1 MRSKWR
7 IGLPMM
13 AGFMCTMAWAQ
24 DDLAAARKLALNQC
38 GVCHVF
44 KAGEPNRQGPGL
56 FGVVGRAAGSMAGF
70 TYSEAFTKALGGKT
84 WDVSALDRWLTD
96 PQAIAPGTVMLYRQD
111 DPDKRAALIRY
122 LESLR

>member
-1 MRSKWR
+1 MRSRWR
-7 IGLPMM
+7 VVPMMM
-13 AGFMCTMAWAQ
+13 AGAMSMAAWAQ
-24 DDLAAARKLALNQC
+24 DDIAAGRKLALNQC

-56 FGVVGRAAGSMAGF
+56 FGVVGRTAGSMAGF
-70 TYSEAFTKALGGKT
+70 NYSEAFVKALGGKT
-84 WDVSALDRWLTD
+84 WDASALDRWLTD
-96 PQAIAPGTVMLYRQD
+96 PQSVAPGTVMLYRQD

>member
-7 IGLPMM
+7 IVPVMM
-13 AGFMCTMAWAQ
+13 AGFMCTTAWTQ
-24 DDLAAARKLALNQC
+24 DDLAAGRKLALNQC
-38 GVCHVF
+38 GVCHAF

-84 WDVSALDRWLTD
+84 WDAPALDRWLTD
-96 PQAIAPGTVMLYRQD
+96 PQAVAPGTVMLYRQD
-111 DPDKRAALIRY
+111 DPDQRTALIHY